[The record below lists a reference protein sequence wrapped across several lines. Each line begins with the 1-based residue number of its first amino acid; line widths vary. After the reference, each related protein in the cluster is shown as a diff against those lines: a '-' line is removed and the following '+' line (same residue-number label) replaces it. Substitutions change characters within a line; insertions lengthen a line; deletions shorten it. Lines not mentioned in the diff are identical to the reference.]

1 MYTRTF
7 VLGVVLATALSG
19 ATALASAD
27 AATSHHAT
35 RAAKAGAYSV
45 SVAVNKTE
53 PLLNSRVKI
62 KGSVSP
68 AAPGAAVTLQVKY
81 EDRKSWKTIDQSR
94 LNAASKFKFKDKV
107 GSVRDRRYRVVKP
120 AGPSRGA
127 GRAATQK
134 VIVFGWRDLTSL
146 TPATGYG
153 VSEVDSVTMNGVAY
167 PHSVRSWGYSG
178 SGASIDYNLNR
189 ECKAFKGTAG
199 LDDSSPAAG
208 SAVVTLTADGT
219 LKYAGSFALTQS
231 APVAFDLTKVFR
243 LSVSVAQNS
252 GGLGAV
258 GTPQVLC
265 SF

>member
-1 MYTRTF
+1 MHTRTL

-19 ATALASAD
+19 AAALASAD

-153 VSEVDSVTMNGVAY
+153 VS
-167 PHSVRSWGYSG
+167 
-178 SGASIDYNLNR
+178 IDYNLNR